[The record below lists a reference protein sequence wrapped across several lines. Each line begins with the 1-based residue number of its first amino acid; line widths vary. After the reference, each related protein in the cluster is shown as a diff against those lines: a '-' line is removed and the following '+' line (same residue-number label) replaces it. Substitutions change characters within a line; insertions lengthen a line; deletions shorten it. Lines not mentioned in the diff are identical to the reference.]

1 MVGLIFY
8 YMKYK
13 SLEKHYRQMSEKD
26 HDEDEMK
33 VVYHEEMQAGNSCK
47 ILCTVLCLKGRI
59 SRFSACPYT
68 DWPVHA
74 FWHRSRFF
82 IVYEPIVTKLPN
94 FACK

>member
-1 MVGLIFY
+1 MFQTDLIYYCCYSAGVALLVGLIFY

-47 ILCTVLCLKGRI
+47 ILCTLLFLKRGKTNYLYLLPVLCVGGR
-59 SRFSACPYT
+59 
-68 DWPVHA
+68 WG
-74 FWHRSRFF
+74 
-82 IVYEPIVTKLPN
+82 
-94 FACK
+94 